1 MDDKNLPEKNL
12 LESPSIPSPQAI
24 YDIGSI
30 FDFMDACYTI
40 KLRST
45 HLTFIDKKDEEE
57 GEGKITVTANLAS
70 VLALFYH
77 MHPEKGLNHTP
88 DNLKI
93 KDNYLMVKTSIW
105 GAKQY
110 NCLSM
115 NDEILSNILQRTMF
129 YAITY
134 PEKENKYA
142 ALNNLTNFAHNF
154 PEIWGNDY
162 GHLMF
167 DDDQMHLAYGKQ
179 KITDEL
185 SLLEISF
192 RWKVVAKRLGK
203 RLNVNFLSSPRMIEL
218 AENQKFARKI
228 I

>member
-1 MDDKNLPEKNL
+1 MADKLPEKYI
-12 LESPSIPSPQAI
+12 LESPINPSPQAI

-30 FDFMDACYTI
+30 FDFMDTHYAI

-57 GEGKITVTANLAS
+57 GEITVTANLAS

-88 DNLKI
+88 SNLKI
-93 KDNYLMVKTSIW
+93 KDNYLMVETSIW
-105 GAKQY
+105 GVKQY

-115 NDEILSNILQRTMF
+115 NDEILSGILQRTMF
-129 YAITY
+129 YANAY

-154 PEIWGNDY
+154 SEIWGNDY

-167 DDDQMHLAYGKQ
+167 DEDHLHLAYGKK
-179 KITDEL
+179 KITDGL
-185 SLLEISF
+185 SLLEIAF
-192 RWKVVAKRLGK
+192 HWKAVAKKLGR

-218 AENQKFARKI
+218 AENQKFARKLI
-228 I
+228 